1 MAAEQHESSG
11 LASSLTDLMTSL
23 AVIFILLLVATLNNA
38 RQEVQG
44 AKAEVL
50 ALLEQAL
57 KEFSK
62 QGVQVDHDPK
72 DPLGLLVLVPEGLLR
87 FRQNDPEPPPE
98 GIEFLRGF
106 MPKLVETACRPG
118 IREGISSIVVEGHA
132 SSEGTEQRNLVLS
145 QQRSMSVVQSGLQV
159 LGPGLHDCF
168 LELVSA
174 AGRGSAEPYP
184 TGQGAEDRERS
195 RRVIFKIRVKSLEQ
209 RPVLADISP
218 QAAKQENGK

>member
-1 MAAEQHESSG
+1 MAAEHEGNG

-23 AVIFILLLVATLNNA
+23 AVIFVLLLVATLNNA

-50 ALLEQAL
+50 GLLEQAL
-57 KEFSK
+57 SEFSK
-62 QGVQVDHDPK
+62 QGVKVAPDPK
-72 DPLGLLVLVPEGLLR
+72 DPLGLLVLVPEGLLK
-87 FRQNDPEPPPE
+87 FKQNDPEPPAQ
-98 GIEFLRGF
+98 GIDFLRGF
-106 MPKLVETACRPG
+106 MPKLVGTACQPG

-145 QQRSMSVVQSGLQV
+145 QERSMSVVQKGLEV
-159 LGPGLHDCF
+159 LGPELHLCF

-174 AGRGSAEPYP
+174 AGRGSADMLLNP
-184 TGQGAEDRERS
+184 QGVEDRELS

-209 RPVLADISP
+209 RRVIADVTP
-218 QAAKQENGK
+218 QTARPENGK